1 MSFIPSIIL
10 FFIISITKIKCNKPI
25 SFTIQIKQKN
35 SLSIPLFTTKIGNST
50 IYTVYSGL
58 NTSSTLFYAFP
69 KKCETS
75 FMNGQCYKED
85 EKKKTNQTKEISIFG
100 GHKEGPVYKETVEIG
115 DSKFDLEFIY
125 IDELGY
131 NGYMNFGPQS
141 LDYLKKNKIIPASN
155 IHFYPYNNGSIN
167 VTLGGNYNTSNKKY
181 IDTCDIISGIS
192 GCMLKKIN
200 IVNEKKKENKSF
212 ELNIPAVFF
221 NSELFL
227 ANESVVVGNE
237 EYIKKIRE
245 GLINNSYTCDN
256 NSIFNCQAP
265 NKTLYLIFGKE
276 GIKLSKIS
284 FFPNKHPNLI
294 FGFNTFKDI
303 DIVIDYDKKK
313 VFFYSGTFNTTSTT
327 SNTKSGTTKLI
338 IIISIIVGVLILGAI
353 LFYFLFHKKEKVNI
367 ETSGAETLLGE
378 EN

>member
-1 MSFIPSIIL
+1 MLFISSIIL
-10 FFIISITKIKCNKPI
+10 FFILSITKIKSNNKPI
-25 SFTIQIKQKN
+25 SFTIQIKQDN
-35 SLSIPLFTTKIGNST
+35 QLSIPLFTTKIGNST

-69 KKCETS
+69 EKCQDS
-75 FMNGQCYKED
+75 FMNGQCYKAN
-85 EKKKTNQTKEISIFG
+85 EKKKTNQTKEISIFTE
-100 GHKEGPVYKETVEIG
+100 HKKGPVYKETVVIG
-115 DSKFDLEFIY
+115 NSTFDLEFIY
-125 IDELGY
+125 IDTLVYY
-131 NGYMNFGPQS
+131 NGYINFGPQS
-141 LDYLKKNKIIPASN
+141 LDYLKKNKIIPSSN

-167 VTLGGNYNTSNKKY
+167 VTIGGNYNTSNKKY
-181 IDTCDIISGIS
+181 IDTCDIISNLS

-200 IVNEKKKENKSF
+200 IVNNEKKNDIKSF
-212 ELNIPAVFF
+212 DLNIPAVFF
-221 NSELFL
+221 NSELFT

-237 EYIKKIRE
+237 DYIALIKK
-245 GLINNSYTCDN
+245 GLINNNYSCDN

-284 FFPNKHPNLI
+284 FYPKKQKDLV

-313 VFFYSGTFNTTSTT
+313 VFFYSGT
-327 SNTKSGTTKLI
+327 SNTPTKNSGISKII